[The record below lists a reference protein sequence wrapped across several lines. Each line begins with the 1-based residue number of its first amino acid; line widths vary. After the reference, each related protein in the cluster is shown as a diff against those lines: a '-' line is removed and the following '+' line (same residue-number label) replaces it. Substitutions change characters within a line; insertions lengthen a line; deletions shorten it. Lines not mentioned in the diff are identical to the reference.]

1 MTDGISKYEN
11 VNVTTVDQ
19 GTLII
24 MAYEGAIGFVK
35 IAKEK
40 LAQNDYA
47 GKSINISNA
56 VSIIN
61 ELNARLN
68 MEKGG
73 ETAKNLNKLYTFL
86 SIHLTTANLKKD
98 AHKLDESL
106 NILQNL
112 LNGWKIIIEK
122 DKKQKQNA
130 GVSDVNMPLNAES
143 AASGISNMPIA
154 GGIAVSV

>member
-1 MTDGISKYEN
+1 MGDGISKYEN
-11 VNVTTVDQ
+11 VNVSTVDQ

-73 ETAKNLNKLYTFL
+73 ETAKNLSKLYTFL

-98 AHKLDESL
+98 AHKLDESI
-106 NILQNL
+106 NILENL
-112 LNGWKIIIEK
+112 LKGWRAIIEK
-122 DKKQKQNA
+122 DKKSALEVSNADIKLPA
-130 GVSDVNMPLNAES
+130 GVGN
-143 AASGISNMPIA
+143 PIT
-154 GGIAVSV
+154 GGLAITA

>member
-1 MTDGISKYEN
+1 MDVISKYEN
-11 VNVTTVDQ
+11 INVNTVDQ

-24 MAYEGAIGFVK
+24 MAYEGAINFVK
-35 IAKEK
+35 EAKER

-98 AHKLDESL
+98 GHKLDESL
-106 NILQNL
+106 VILQNL

-122 DKKQKQNA
+122 DRMQNQKSTVS
-130 GVSDVNMPLNAES
+130 GVNSAINAEPAQTS
-143 AASGISNMPIA
+143 TLNKAVS
-154 GGIAVSV
+154 GGIAVSI

>member
-1 MTDGISKYEN
+1 MNDGISKYEN
-11 VNVTTVDQ
+11 INVSTVDQ

-24 MAYEGAIGFVK
+24 MAYEGAINFVK
-35 IAKEK
+35 EAKAK

-130 GVSDVNMPLNAES
+130 GVSDVNTPLNAES
-143 AASGISNMPIA
+143 AASGISNMPAA
-154 GGIAVSV
+154 GGITVSV

>member
-1 MTDGISKYEN
+1 MNDGISKYEN
-11 VNVTTVDQ
+11 INVSTVDQ

-24 MAYEGAIGFVK
+24 MAYEGAINFVK
-35 IAKEK
+35 EAKAK

-112 LNGWKIIIEK
+112 LNGWKIIVEK
-122 DKKQKQNA
+122 DKKQNA
-130 GVSDVNMPLNAES
+130 VVSDVNIPLNAES
-143 AASGISNMPIA
+143 IASGISNMPAA
-154 GGIAVSV
+154 GGITVAV

>member
-1 MTDGISKYEN
+1 MDGISKYEN
-11 VNVTTVDQ
+11 VNVNTVDQ

-24 MAYEGAIGFVK
+24 MAYEGAIAFIK
-35 IAKEK
+35 TAKEK
-40 LAQNDYA
+40 LSQNDYA

-86 SIHLTTANLKKD
+86 SIHLTTANLKRD
-98 AHKLDESL
+98 AHKLDES
-106 NILQNL
+106 ISIMQNL

-122 DKKQKQNA
+122 EKHNA
-130 GVSDVNMPLNAES
+130 SNATDVNIQPSQPMA
-143 AASGISNMPIA
+143 NMGPIA
-154 GGIAVSV
+154 GGIAVTA

>member
-1 MTDGISKYEN
+1 MDAISKYEN
-11 VNVTTVDQ
+11 TNVNTVDQ

-24 MAYEGAIGFVK
+24 MAYEGAINFVK
-35 IAKEK
+35 EAKEK

-68 MEKGG
+68 MENGG
-73 ETAKNLNKLYTFL
+73 ETARNLNKLYTFL

-122 DKKQKQNA
+122 DKKQNTGVSNA
-130 GVSDVNMPLNAES
+130 GMSLNAQS
-143 AASGISNMPIA
+143 AASGISNMTAA

>member
-1 MTDGISKYEN
+1 MDAISKYEN
-11 VNVTTVDQ
+11 INVNTVDQ

-24 MAYEGAIGFVK
+24 MAYEGAINFIK
-35 IAKEK
+35 EAKER
-40 LAQNDYA
+40 LTQNDYA

-112 LNGWKIIIEK
+112 LNGWKIIIGK
-122 DKKQKQNA
+122 DRKQNQNS
-130 GVSDVNMPLNAES
+130 VLSNVN
-143 AASGISNMPIA
+143 ASISNKPVS
-154 GGIAVSV
+154 GGIAVSA

>member
-1 MTDGISKYEN
+1 MGDGISKYEN
-11 VNVTTVDQ
+11 VNVSTVDQ

-73 ETAKNLNKLYTFL
+73 ETAKNLSKLYTFL

-98 AHKLDESL
+98 AHKLDESI
-106 NILQNL
+106 NILENL
-112 LNGWKIIIEK
+112 LKGWRAIIEK
-122 DKKQKQNA
+122 DKKSALEVSNA
-130 GVSDVNMPLNAES
+130 DIKLPAGAGS
-143 AASGISNMPIA
+143 PIT
-154 GGIAVSV
+154 GGLAVTA

>member
-1 MTDGISKYEN
+1 MDATSKYEN
-11 VNVTTVDQ
+11 INVNTVDQ

-24 MAYEGAIGFVK
+24 MAYEGAINFIK
-35 IAKEK
+35 EAKEK

-106 NILQNL
+106 AILQNL

-122 DKKQKQNA
+122 DKMQNQKTA
-130 GVSDVNMPLNAES
+130 VSAVNSTINAEPAQLGILNK
-143 AASGISNMPIA
+143 AASG
-154 GGIAVSV
+154 GIALSA

>member
-1 MTDGISKYEN
+1 MNDGISKYEN
-11 VNVTTVDQ
+11 INVSTVDQ

-24 MAYEGAIGFVK
+24 MAYEGAINFVK
-35 IAKEK
+35 EAKEK

-73 ETAKNLNKLYTFL
+73 ETAKNLSKLYTFL

-143 AASGISNMPIA
+143 AASGISNMPAA
-154 GGIAVSV
+154 GGITVSV

>member
-1 MTDGISKYEN
+1 MNDGISKYEN
-11 VNVTTVDQ
+11 INVSTVDQ

-24 MAYEGAIGFVK
+24 MAYEGAINFIK
-35 IAKEK
+35 EAKEK

-122 DKKQKQNA
+122 DKKQNA
-130 GVSDVNMPLNAES
+130 GVSDANTPLNAES
-143 AASGISNMPIA
+143 TASGISNMRVA

>member
-1 MTDGISKYEN
+1 MDAISKYEN
-11 VNVTTVDQ
+11 INVNTVDQ

-24 MAYEGAIGFVK
+24 MAYEGAINFVK
-35 IAKEK
+35 EAKER

-106 NILQNL
+106 VILQNL

-122 DKKQKQNA
+122 DRMQNQKSTVS
-130 GVSDVNMPLNAES
+130 GVNSAINAES
-143 AASGISNMPIA
+143 VQSGISGKPVS
-154 GGIAVSV
+154 GGIAVSA

>member
-1 MTDGISKYEN
+1 MLEGTSQYEN
-11 VNVTTVDQ
+11 IQVSTVDQ

-24 MAYEGAIGFVK
+24 MAYEGAINFVK

-56 VSIIN
+56 VAIIN
-61 ELNARLN
+61 ELNIRLN

-73 ETAKNLNKLYTFL
+73 ETARNLNKLYTFL

-98 AHKLDESL
+98 AHKLDEST
-106 NILQNL
+106 NILENL
-112 LNGWKIIIEK
+112 LRGWRTIIEK
-122 DKKQKQNA
+122 DKKTALNLTSAKTEQSSKNNNP
-130 GVSDVNMPLNAES
+130 VN
-143 AASGISNMPIA
+143 GIRIVA
-154 GGIAVSV
+154 

>member
-1 MTDGISKYEN
+1 MLEGTSQYEN
-11 VNVTTVDQ
+11 IQVSTVDQ

-24 MAYEGAIGFVK
+24 MAYEGAINFIK

-56 VSIIN
+56 VAIIN
-61 ELNARLN
+61 ELNVRLN

-98 AHKLDESL
+98 AHKLDESI
-106 NILQNL
+106 NIMENL
-112 LNGWKIIIEK
+112 LRGWRIIIEK
-122 DKKQKQNA
+122 DKRA
-130 GVSDVNMPLNAES
+130 ALNLTS
-143 AASGISNMPIA
+143 AKTEQFPENNNPANGIRIVA
-154 GGIAVSV
+154 

>member
-1 MTDGISKYEN
+1 MDAISKYEN
-11 VNVTTVDQ
+11 INVNTVDQ

-24 MAYEGAIGFVK
+24 MAYEGAINFVK
-35 IAKEK
+35 EAKER
-40 LAQNDYA
+40 LSQNDYA

-106 NILQNL
+106 TILQNL

-122 DKKQKQNA
+122 DRMQNQKSTVS
-130 GVSDVNMPLNAES
+130 GVNSAINAEPVQ
-143 AASGISNMPIA
+143 SGISGKPVS
-154 GGIAVSV
+154 GDIAVSV

>member
-1 MTDGISKYEN
+1 MADGISKYEN
-11 VNVTTVDQ
+11 INVSTVDQ

-24 MAYEGAIGFVK
+24 MAYEGAINFIK

-40 LAQNDYA
+40 LSENDYA

-86 SIHLTTANLKKD
+86 SLHLTTANLKKD
-98 AHKLDESL
+98 AHKLDESI
-106 NILQNL
+106 NILENL
-112 LNGWKIIIEK
+112 LRGWRIIIEK
-122 DKKQKQNA
+122 DKKSALEMPNA
-130 GVSDVNMPLNAES
+130 GRKLSAEETGNMVK
-143 AASGISNMPIA
+143 
-154 GGIAVSV
+154 GGLAITA

>member
-1 MTDGISKYEN
+1 MNGISTYEN
-11 VNVTTVDQ
+11 VNVNTVDQ

-24 MAYEGAIGFVK
+24 MAYEGAIGF
-35 IAKEK
+35 ISTAKEK

-56 VSIIN
+56 VAIIN

-112 LNGWKIIIEK
+112 LSGWKIIIEK
-122 DKKQKQNA
+122 DRKQNA
-130 GVSDVNMPLNAES
+130 
-143 AASGISNMPIA
+143 AASESNAPLKSEPASGAHIS

>member
-1 MTDGISKYEN
+1 
-11 VNVTTVDQ
+11 
-19 GTLII
+19 
-24 MAYEGAIGFVK
+24 
-35 IAKEK
+35 
-40 LAQNDYA
+40 
-47 GKSINISNA
+47 
-56 VSIIN
+56 
-61 ELNARLN
+61 
-68 MEKGG
+68 MEKGW
-73 ETAKNLNKLYTFL
+73 ETAKNLSKLYTFL

-130 GVSDVNMPLNAES
+130 GVSDVNTPLNAVS

>member
-1 MTDGISKYEN
+1 MDAISKYEN
-11 VNVTTVDQ
+11 INVNTVDQ

-24 MAYEGAIGFVK
+24 MAYEGAINFVK
-35 IAKEK
+35 EAKER

-106 NILQNL
+106 TILQNL

-122 DKKQKQNA
+122 DKMQNQKSA
-130 GVSDVNMPLNAES
+130 ISGVNSPIHAETVQ
-143 AASGISNMPIA
+143 SGISGKLVS
-154 GGIAVSV
+154 GGIAVSA

>member
-1 MTDGISKYEN
+1 MDAISKYEN
-11 VNVTTVDQ
+11 INVNTVDQ

-24 MAYEGAIGFVK
+24 MAYEGAINFVK
-35 IAKEK
+35 EAKER

-112 LNGWKIIIEK
+112 LNGWKVIIEK
-122 DKKQKQNA
+122 DRMQNQKSA
-130 GVSDVNMPLNAES
+130 VSGVNSTINTVPVQS
-143 AASGISNMPIA
+143 SISNKPVS

>member
-1 MTDGISKYEN
+1 MIDGISKYEN
-11 VNVTTVDQ
+11 INVSTVDQ

-24 MAYEGAIGFVK
+24 MAYEGAINFVK
-35 IAKEK
+35 EAKEK

-61 ELNARLN
+61 ELNTRLN

-73 ETAKNLNKLYTFL
+73 ETARNLNKLYTFL

-122 DKKQKQNA
+122 DKKQNA
-130 GVSDVNMPLNAES
+130 GVSNAGMSLNAQS
-143 AASGISNMPIA
+143 AASGISNMPAA

>member
-1 MTDGISKYEN
+1 
-11 VNVTTVDQ
+11 
-19 GTLII
+19 
-24 MAYEGAIGFVK
+24 MAYEGAINFVK
-35 IAKEK
+35 EAKEK

-106 NILQNL
+106 TILQNL

-122 DKKQKQNA
+122 DRKQKQNS
-130 GVSDVNMPLNAES
+130 GVSDANPVLNSEQT
-143 AASGISNMPIA
+143 SGMRIS
-154 GGIAVSV
+154 GGIAVAV

>member
-1 MTDGISKYEN
+1 MIDGISKYEN
-11 VNVTTVDQ
+11 INVSTVDQ

-24 MAYEGAIGFVK
+24 MAYEGAINFVK
-35 IAKEK
+35 EAKAK

-112 LNGWKIIIEK
+112 LNGWKIIVEK
-122 DKKQKQNA
+122 DKKQNA
-130 GVSDVNMPLNAES
+130 VVSDVNIPLNAES
-143 AASGISNMPIA
+143 IASGISNMPAA
-154 GGIAVSV
+154 GGITVAV

>member
-1 MTDGISKYEN
+1 MDAISKYEN
-11 VNVTTVDQ
+11 INVNTVDQ

-24 MAYEGAIGFVK
+24 MAYEGAINFVK
-35 IAKEK
+35 EAKER

-106 NILQNL
+106 TILQNL
-112 LNGWKIIIEK
+112 LNGWRIIIEK
-122 DKKQKQNA
+122 DRMQNQK
-130 GVSDVNMPLNAES
+130 S
-143 AASGISNMPIA
+143 AASNINSTINVETVQPNMSNNSVS
-154 GGIAVSV
+154 GGITVSA

>member
-1 MTDGISKYEN
+1 MDAISKYEN
-11 VNVTTVDQ
+11 INVNTVDQ

-24 MAYEGAIGFVK
+24 MAYEGAINFVK
-35 IAKEK
+35 EAKER

-106 NILQNL
+106 TILQNL

-122 DKKQKQNA
+122 DRMQNQKSEVS
-130 GVSDVNMPLNAES
+130 GVNSAINAEPVQS
-143 AASGISNMPIA
+143 AGISGKQVS
-154 GGIAVSV
+154 GGITVSV

>member
-1 MTDGISKYEN
+1 MNGISNYEN
-11 VNVTTVDQ
+11 VNVNTVDQ

-24 MAYEGAIGFVK
+24 MAYEGAIGFIK
-35 IAKEK
+35 EAKERLEK
-40 LAQNDYA
+40 NDYA

-56 VSIIN
+56 VSLIN

-86 SIHLTTANLKKD
+86 SIHLTTANLKRD
-98 AHKLDESL
+98 THKLDES
-106 NILQNL
+106 IAIMQNL

-122 DKKQKQNA
+122 DRKQNA
-130 GVSDVNMPLNAES
+130 AGSESNALLKPEP
-143 AASGISNMPIA
+143 APGAHIS